1 MNSRFYLG
9 WDHIRRAWSGIL
21 GSDNLSSLP
30 RVGADLPLA
39 DVGRVKRLMEDCLA
53 ARGGEVTA
61 RQRAAILGELYLTL
75 SETGRRNFLET
86 LVDNFSVD
94 REQVK
99 IAARKL
105 LETADDKSFQLATS
119 RMRDALD
126 SPQQHLLRQF
136 NALPEGVKFLVDLR
150 ADLLRF
156 RETQPKLIGLDH
168 DLKALLVTWFDVGF
182 LSVERITWQSPAAL
196 LEKLMAYEAVHAIS
210 SWTDLHNRLESD
222 RRCYAFFHPGMSE
235 EPLIFIEVALV
246 EGLATNIQELLDERA
261 PETAAEEAD
270 TAIFYSISN
279 TQRGLQG
286 ISFGPFLI
294 KQVVTSLRQQLPNL
308 KTFSTLS
315 PIPGF
320 RRWLTVYFDTAMASE
335 EHGSA
340 EKALI
345 EAARLLEVAAEADAV
360 FNTPQWWQNPMAAAI
375 LKEPLLSLCARYL
388 HETREKDQAPLD
400 PVARFHLG
408 NGARIE
414 RINWLGDI
422 SAKGMQESCGLM
434 VNYLYQLKEI
444 EKNIEAYATSKEIA
458 ANARVRNLLRDDED
472 DQGQLTR
479 LRRLSLSGG
488 AMGRP
493 VHNKTEPLRRDH
505 EPETGSR

>member
-21 GSDNLSSLP
+21 GSDDLNSLP
-30 RVGADLPLA
+30 KVAADLPPS
-39 DVGRVKRLMEDCLA
+39 DVERVKHLMEDCLA

-75 SETGRRNFLET
+75 NETGRRNFLET
-86 LVDNFSVD
+86 LVDNFYVD

-99 IAARKL
+99 ITARQL
-105 LETADDKSFQLATS
+105 LETADDKSFQQAAS
-119 RMRDALD
+119 RMRETLV
-126 SPQQHLLRQF
+126 SPQQQLLRQF
-136 NALPEGVKFLVDLR
+136 NALPEGIKFLVDLR
-150 ADLLRF
+150 ADLLAF
-156 RETQPKLIGLDH
+156 RTSQPKLAALDR
-168 DLKALLVTWFDVGF
+168 DLKELLATWFDVGF

-210 SWTDLHNRLESD
+210 SWNDLHNRLESD

-246 EGLATNIQELLDERA
+246 EGLATSVQELLDESA

-279 TQRGLQG
+279 TQQGLQG

-315 PIPGF
+315 PLPGF
-320 RRWLTVYFDTAMASE
+320 RRWLTSYFEAAMNGE
-335 EHGSA
+335 EQGPI
-340 EKALI
+340 EQALI
-345 EAARLLEVAAEADAV
+345 EAARLLNVAAEPEAV
-360 FNTPQWWQNPMAAAI
+360 FNTPQWQENPLVAAI
-375 LKEPLLSLCARYL
+375 LKEPLLSLCSHYL
-388 HETREKDQAPLD
+388 HEPRTKDQAPLD

-414 RINWLGDI
+414 RINWLGDT
-422 SAKGMQESCGLM
+422 SAKGMRESCGLM
-434 VNYLYQLKEI
+434 VNYLYQLKDI

-458 ANARVRNLLRDDED
+458 ATSRVRNLLRDDED
-472 DQGQLTR
+472 EQGQLTR
-479 LRRLSLSGG
+479 LRRLLSI
-488 AMGRP
+488 GRS
-493 VHNKTEPLRRDH
+493 N
-505 EPETGSR
+505 GSSISQ

>member
-9 WDHIRRAWSGIL
+9 WDHVRRAWRGIL
-21 GSDNLSSLP
+21 GSGDLNSLP
-30 RVGADLPLA
+30 KVDADLPPA
-39 DVGRVKRLMEDCLA
+39 DAERVKRLMEECLA
-53 ARGGEVTA
+53 ARGGEVSA
-61 RQRAAILGELYLTL
+61 RQRAAVLGEIYLTL
-75 SETGRRNFLET
+75 SKTGRRNFLET
-86 LVDNFSVD
+86 LMDNFSVD

-99 IAARKL
+99 TTARLL
-105 LETADDKSFQLATS
+105 LETADDSSFQHVAS
-119 RMRDALD
+119 RMRETLV
-126 SPQQHLLRQF
+126 SPQQTLLRQF
-136 NALPEGVKFLVDLR
+136 NALPQGIKFLVDLR
-150 ADLLRF
+150 ADLLALL
-156 RETQPKLIGLDH
+156 TSQPKLAFLDH
-168 DLKALLVTWFDVGF
+168 DLKSLLATWFDVGF

-246 EGLATNIQELLDERA
+246 TGLATSVQELLDESA
-261 PETAAEEAD
+261 PETAAENAD

-279 TQRGLQG
+279 TQQGLQG

-315 PIPGF
+315 PLPGF
-320 RRWLTVYFDTAMASE
+320 RRWLTAYFEATMGGEDEGPMQ
-335 EHGSA
+335 H
-340 EKALI
+340 ALRD
-345 EAARLLEVAAEADAV
+345 AAKLLNVAAEPDAV
-360 FNTPQWWQNPMAAAI
+360 FDTPQWWQNQQVAAM
-375 LKEPLLSLCARYL
+375 LKDPLLSLCARYL
-388 HETREKDQAPLD
+388 HEPRKKDRAPLD

-434 VNYLYQLKEI
+434 VNYLYQLKDI
-444 EKNIEAYATSKEIA
+444 EKNIESYATDKTVA
-458 ANARVRNLLRDDED
+458 ASSRVRSLLRDDED
-472 DQGQLTR
+472 ERGQLAH
-479 LRRLSLSGG
+479 LRRLLSL
-488 AMGRP
+488 GRNNGP
-493 VHNKTEPLRRDH
+493 AGPQ
-505 EPETGSR
+505 

>member
-21 GSDNLSSLP
+21 GSGDLNSLP
-30 RVGADLPLA
+30 KVEADLPPTDA
-39 DVGRVKRLMEDCLA
+39 KRVKLLMEECLA
-53 ARGGEVTA
+53 ARGGEVSA
-61 RQRAAILGELYLTL
+61 RQRAAVLGELYLTL
-75 SETGRRNFLET
+75 SKTGRRNYFEI
-86 LVDNFSVD
+86 LVDNFCVV

-99 IAARKL
+99 IAARQL
-105 LETADDKSFQLATS
+105 LETADDNNFQQAAS
-119 RMRDALD
+119 RMRETLV
-126 SPQQHLLRQF
+126 SPQQRLLRQF
-136 NALPEGVKFLVDLR
+136 NALPQGIKFLVDLR
-150 ADLLRF
+150 ADLLTF
-156 RETQPKLIGLDH
+156 LASEPKLVALDR
-168 DLKALLVTWFDVGF
+168 DLKSLLATWFDVGF

-196 LEKLMAYEAVHAIS
+196 LEKLMSYEAVHAIS

-222 RRCYAFFHPGMSE
+222 RRCYAFFHPGMSD

-246 EGLATNIQELLDERA
+246 EGLATSVQELLDESA
-261 PETAAEEAD
+261 PKVPAEETN

-315 PIPGF
+315 PVPGF
-320 RRWLTVYFDTAMASE
+320 RRWLTAYFETAIAAE
-335 EHGSA
+335 ERCPL
-340 EKALI
+340 EQALI
-345 EAARLLEVAAEADAV
+345 KAARRLKVAEEPDAV
-360 FNTPQWWQNPMAAAI
+360 FNTPQWWEDQHVAET
-375 LKEPLLSLCARYL
+375 LKEPLLALCARYL
-388 HETREKDQAPLD
+388 HEVREKDLASLD

-422 SAKGMQESCGLM
+422 SSKGMQESCGLM

-444 EKNIEAYATSKEIA
+444 EKNIESYATSKEIA
-458 ANARVRNLLRDDED
+458 AASRIRNLLRDDED
-472 DQGQLTR
+472 EQGQLTR
-479 LRRLSLSGG
+479 LRRLLSI
-488 AMGRP
+488 GRSNGP
-493 VHNKTEPLRRDH
+493 ASPQ
-505 EPETGSR
+505 S

>member
-9 WDHIRRAWSGIL
+9 WDHIRRAWSGIIGAEDL
-21 GSDNLSSLP
+21 NSLP
-30 RVGADLPLA
+30 RVAAHLPPADA
-39 DVGRVKRLMEDCLA
+39 ERVKHLMEACLA

-75 SETGRRNFLET
+75 NETGRRNFLEN

-99 IAARKL
+99 IAARRL
-105 LETADDKSFQLATS
+105 LETADDKSFQQAAN
-119 RMRDALD
+119 RMRETLV
-126 SPQQHLLRQF
+126 SPQQQLLRQF
-136 NALPEGVKFLVDLR
+136 NALPEGIKFLVDLR
-150 ADLLRF
+150 ANLLAF
-156 RETQPKLIGLDH
+156 RTSQPKLAALDR
-168 DLKALLVTWFDVGF
+168 DLKDLLATWFDVGF
-182 LSVERITWQSPAAL
+182 LTIERITWQSPAAL

-210 SWTDLHNRLESD
+210 SWNDLHNRLESD
-222 RRCYAFFHPGMSE
+222 RRCYAFFHPGMSD

-246 EGLATNIQELLDERA
+246 EGLATSVQELLDEKA

-279 TQRGLQG
+279 TQQGLQG

-315 PIPGF
+315 PLPGF
-320 RRWLTVYFDTAMASE
+320 RRWLTSYFEATMKSGQE
-335 EHGSA
+335 GPIEQ
-340 EKALI
+340 ALI
-345 EAARLLEVAAEADAV
+345 EAARLLKVAAEAEAV
-360 FNTPQWWQNPMAAAI
+360 FNAPQWQDNPLVAAI

-388 HETREKDQAPLD
+388 HEPREKDQAPLD

-414 RINWLGDI
+414 RINWLGDT

-434 VNYLYQLKEI
+434 VNYLYQLKDI

-458 ANARVRNLLRDDED
+458 ATSRVRSLLRDDED
-472 DQGQLTR
+472 EEGQLAR
-479 LRRLSLSGG
+479 LRRLLSI
-488 AMGRP
+488 GRS
-493 VHNKTEPLRRDH
+493 N
-505 EPETGSR
+505 GSAAP